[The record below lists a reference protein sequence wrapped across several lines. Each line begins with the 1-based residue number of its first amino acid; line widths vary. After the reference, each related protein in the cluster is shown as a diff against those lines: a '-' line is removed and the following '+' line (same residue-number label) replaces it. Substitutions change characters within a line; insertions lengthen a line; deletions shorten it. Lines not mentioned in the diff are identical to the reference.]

1 MAVILLNSFYIDT
14 FKPPAFQI
22 SIIMMRD
29 DDDQGD
35 NDITFDNEALGNMPT
50 ELNTFEDERYKLQRD
65 MLIDEHGEFLI
76 ERLRQ
81 IPEIT
86 PRARTK
92 LYSIITTYYSKKNI
106 VSNYADKK
114 EIFVAFANLEIA
126 LELFYLSLDAY
137 DTATNDLVVLIE
149 LIRSGYYPTV
159 FRSRG
164 GFERTQQNTQHISSE
179 QRVGRFESR
188 KPERFRVRRK

>member
-1 MAVILLNSFYIDT
+1 MLPILLKSFPIDT

-35 NDITFDNEALGNMPT
+35 NEITFDNDALGNMPA

-76 ERLRQ
+76 ARLRQ
-81 IPEIT
+81 IPKIT
-86 PRARTK
+86 PRAQTK
-92 LYSIITTYYSKKNI
+92 IYSIITTYYSKKNI

-114 EIFVAFANLEIA
+114 EIFIAFANLEIA
-126 LELFYLSLDAY
+126 LELLYLTLDAY
-137 DTATNDLVVLIE
+137 DTASNDFLVMVE

-159 FRSRG
+159 LRSRG
-164 GFERTQQNTQHISSE
+164 GFERIQQNTHHISSE
-179 QRVGRFESR
+179 QRVGNFESK
-188 KPERFRVRRK
+188 KPERFKMRRK